1 MTRYLPSRRYFWAG
15 LATWVLAAL
24 SGWVAMDWAPA
35 AAAFVFF
42 LLSSAVLVLLAL
54 RPPIE
59 IHDTHLLVGSRAI
72 PWSDIRRVDRTGWL
86 SPLIVHLT
94 LFDDSRVT
102 LVYPGDLDSA
112 HSLLRQLR
120 RHAREALIDGVPHRQ
135 FWGEALSAPADRR
148 RLPSPRYRLLRPED
162 EEEVERLYQ
171 RLRAVRRL
179 DADELDDEK

>member
-15 LATWVLAAL
+15 LVAWILAAL
-24 SGWVAMDWAPA
+24 SGWVAMDWTPA
-35 AAAFVFF
+35 AAAFVIF
-42 LLSSAVLVLLAL
+42 LLSSGILVFLAL

-59 IHDTHLLVGSRAI
+59 IRETHLLVGNRAI

-94 LFDDSRVT
+94 LFDDSRLT
-102 LVYPGDLDSA
+102 IVYPGDLDRA

-135 FWGEALSAPADRR
+135 FWGDALPPGTDR

-171 RLRAVRRL
+171 RLRTVRRL
-179 DADELDDEK
+179 DPDEFGDEK